1 MAIGL
6 IAAGIFT
13 RNFDAP
19 KIPVTPTLGTVQDT
33 TGTSSMTIGLGGNW

>member
-6 IAAGIFT
+6 IAAGVFT

-19 KIPVTPTLGTVQDT
+19 KIPVSPSLGTATDADGAST
-33 TGTSSMTIGLGGNW
+33 TTYGVTGRW